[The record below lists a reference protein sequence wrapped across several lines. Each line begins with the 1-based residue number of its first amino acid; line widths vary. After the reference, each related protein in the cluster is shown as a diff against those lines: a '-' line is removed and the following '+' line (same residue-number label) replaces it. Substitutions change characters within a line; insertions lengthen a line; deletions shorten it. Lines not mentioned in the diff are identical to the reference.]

1 MMYVK
6 ITNLIDNKTDES
18 FKLKNKELGWSKRLC
33 DNVNSQIT
41 FKTNIIQFSLCDYR
55 HVNILVKET
64 ITITECEADV
74 AAQSAGK
81 TNKKIMFKNKCP
93 IH

>member
-1 MMYVK
+1 MYVK

-41 FKTNIIQFSLCDYR
+41 FKTNIIQFSFYYNR

-74 AAQSAGK
+74 VEQGAGK

>member
-41 FKTNIIQFSLCDYR
+41 FKTNIIQFSFYYYR

-74 AAQSAGK
+74 VAQGAGK

>member
-41 FKTNIIQFSLCDYR
+41 FKTNIIQFSFYCYR

-74 AAQSAGK
+74 VAQGAGK